1 MLLRILKIKIS
12 CLFVVVCCIAHA
24 EGVEY
29 RVGAHIDT
37 EKIPAGSGIHL
48 IIERQLNESVTYAG
62 APSTAVSQ
70 ITLLGPGW
78 DKDDLANII
87 HYFPR
92 PYYVS
97 CPPCVAEAFKG
108 FPDLRIGA
116 IGNDLLFELGAIR
129 DKEELARVQY
139 DVSGM
144 VDTQTM
150 QNPTITKVVV
160 DHGLRSGRVPSR
172 PYVDQLRYAG
182 EPLNRIKTL
191 DLKGDGWSAADIDHL
206 ARLFPDVKTLICS
219 RCDLYALGAL
229 VVFQK
234 MNRLELDF
242 AGAGAFGKNTN
253 NVFESDLL
261 RIPEHE
267 YTFDGLPYDAIN
279 QIYIK
284 PTSDTA
290 ISCRSLGIW
299 SYKTGISSPWPADYL
314 RPFKSSDSCFPV
326 PQREISKLL
335 GKGDDAYRNAQYK
348 IALEQYGQAFSINP
362 YDQKSIAAY
371 SLALF
376 KENQFCKAAQV
387 AHHGSGLPNGNA
399 TTRGAIW
406 FNYYKALLALGNADA
421 AKTALF
427 ESHTIKPAD
436 IKQRLLDEWTSEN
449 LAQTECSLQ
458 ADWLQ
463 TQLQKIE
470 LAALPKLAPPVLEPK
485 KVNALLIDVYG
496 DVTVKGT
503 DRNGNGVNDLEEF
516 DYGNIRYDA
525 GPYLF
530 EAIRLDLPAPA
541 FQPGAEL
548 HFAYKASD
556 PKMITLREENYGHK
570 TVRYKKLA
578 DGCMRIWTKDATESR
593 NPQGVENGGDYITPE
608 FVYTP
613 AQLGFSAEKTSV
625 LLYREILP
633 YYRGDCDVAVMLDTP
648 D

>member
-12 CLFVVVCCIAHA
+12 CLLVIVCCLAHA

-37 EKIPAGSGIHL
+37 GKIPAGSGIHL
-48 IIERQLNESVTYAG
+48 IIERQLNQSVTYAG
-62 APSTAVSQ
+62 VPSTAVSQ

-78 DKDDLANII
+78 NKDDLANVI

-97 CPPCVAEAFKG
+97 CPPCVAEMFKG
-108 FPDLRIGA
+108 FPDLLIGSM
-116 IGNDLLFELGAIR
+116 GNDLLFELSIIR
-129 DKEELARVQY
+129 DKEAHVRVQY
-139 DVSGM
+139 DVSGI
-144 VDTQTM
+144 VDTQSM

-182 EPLNRIKTL
+182 NPLNIIKTL

-206 ARLFPDVKTLICS
+206 ARLFPDVKTIVCS
-219 RCDLYALGAL
+219 RCDLYELGKFAA
-229 VVFQK
+229 FQK
-234 MNRLELDF
+234 INRLELDF
-242 AGAGAFGKNTN
+242 AGAGAFGENTN

-261 RIPEHE
+261 RIPESE
-267 YTFDGLPYDAIN
+267 YRFDGLPYDAIN
-279 QIYIK
+279 EIYIK
-284 PTSDTA
+284 PASDTA

-299 SYKTGISSPWPADYL
+299 SYKMGISYPWQADYL
-314 RPFKSSDSCFPV
+314 RPYKSFDSCFPV
-326 PQREISKLL
+326 SLRQISKLL
-335 GKGDDAYRNAQYK
+335 GKGDEAYRNAQYK
-348 IALEQYGQAFSINP
+348 IALEQYEQAFAMNP
-362 YDQKSIAAY
+362 YDQKAIAAY
-371 SLALF
+371 SLVLL
-376 KENQFCKAAQV
+376 KEDEFCKAAQV

-406 FNYYKALLALGNADA
+406 FNYYKALLALGNVDA

-436 IKQRLLDEWTSEN
+436 IKQQLLDAWPSEP
-449 LAQTECSLQ
+449 LAQTECPLQ

-463 TQLQKIE
+463 TQLQQIE
-470 LAALPKLAPPVLEPK
+470 LTALPRSAPPVLEPK
-485 KVNALLIDVYG
+485 KVDKLLIDVYG
-496 DVTVKGT
+496 DVTLKGT

-530 EAIRLDLPAPA
+530 EAIRLDLPAFA

-548 HFAYKASD
+548 HFSYKASD
-556 PKMITLREENYGHK
+556 PKIITLREEYYGHK
-570 TVRYKKLA
+570 TARSKKLA
-578 DGCMRIWTKDATESR
+578 EGCMRIWTKDATESR

-608 FVYTP
+608 VIYTP
-613 AQLGFSAEKTSV
+613 AQLGFSADKTSA
-625 LLYREILP
+625 LFYREILP
-633 YYRGDCDVAVMLDTP
+633 YYRGVCAVAVMLDTP